1 MTDEFVR
8 VLIVGLAGWRVASL
22 LSKED
27 GPYGVFE
34 KLRQIVGIRK
44 MVQYT
49 ELAKLWGC
57 VWCMS
62 VWTTAAF
69 FGLWYV
75 SPVIPGIFAAM
86 TIPIVVE
93 RWARP

>member
-1 MTDEFVR
+1 MQIV
-8 VLIVGLAGWRVASL
+8 VVGLAAWRAASL

-27 GPYGVFE
+27 GPFRVFA
-34 KLRQIVGIRK
+34 IVRECIGIRQ
-44 MVQYT
+44 MT
-49 ELAKLWGC
+49 ELNELAKLWAC

-62 VWTTAAF
+62 VWTALAF
-69 FGLWYV
+69 WGLWYI

-86 TIPIVVE
+86 TIPIMVE